1 MLPLFL
7 LLLLLSS
14 LLLCEGEEGSG
25 IQTSDTRTSRN
36 SWLPRN
42 SNHVTESLFTR
53 ASDLLAVDN
62 SLLNK
67 NSNAEDM
74 QVVNYVNGQKYDSHH
89 DWGVNGYPESR
100 FITLLLY
107 LTGE

>member
-1 MLPLFL
+1 M
-7 LLLLLSS
+7 
-14 LLLCEGEEGSG
+14 
-25 IQTSDTRTSRN
+25 
-36 SWLPRN
+36 PRN

-53 ASDLLAVDN
+53 ASDLLAIDN
-62 SLLNK
+62 TLLNK
-67 NSNAEDM
+67 ENNAEDM

-107 LTGE
+107 LTGV